1 MATIEFNI
9 GFDGRMFL
17 TEEEWRTYV
26 RRKPVRFI
34 DKKRDE
40 VCQVCGRLAGDRDP
54 LQNAHRISFGLGV
67 ICLALTPDFLDDD
80 ANIVTAHRKG
90 CNAKAELGPG
100 QAMALLRK
108 LGVTDLPAFL
118 PQFVHELWLGR
129 AT

>member
-34 DKKRDE
+34 DKERDG
-40 VCQVCGRLAGDRDP
+40 VCQVCGKPADESNP

-67 ICLALTPDFLDDD
+67 IYLALTPDFLDDD
-80 ANIVTAHRKG
+80 DNIVTAHRKG
-90 CNAKAELGPG
+90 CNAKAELGLG

-108 LGVTDLPAFL
+108 LGVADLPAFL
-118 PQFVHELWLGR
+118 PQSVHDMWLGR
-129 AT
+129 TT